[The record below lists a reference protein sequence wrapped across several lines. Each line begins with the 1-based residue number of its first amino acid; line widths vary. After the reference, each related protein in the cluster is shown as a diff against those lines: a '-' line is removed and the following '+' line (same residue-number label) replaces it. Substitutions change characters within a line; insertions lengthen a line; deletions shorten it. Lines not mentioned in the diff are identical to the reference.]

1 MSTSQNDSLRSFYS
15 ILKQT
20 GPDCVT
26 GKETI
31 LPGGQV
37 RVAPQN
43 IQIVPILQSQGYNAL
58 THNAPSSGSGYLP
71 INYAYNDIYP
81 DKETG
86 YNFVNRTCDGGF
98 TTNVSEN
105 YHHTAHPHH
114 PTSHP
119 HHPTSHPHHPTSH
132 PHHHTAHPHHTPTPY

>member
-1 MSTSQNDSLRSFYS
+1 MSTSQNDSLRSSYS
-15 ILKQT
+15 ILKRT

-37 RVAPQN
+37 KVPPQN

-58 THNAPSSGSGYLP
+58 THDAPSSGSGYLP

-81 DKETG
+81 NKDTG

-98 TTNVSEN
+98 IN
-105 YHHTAHPHH
+105 AKR
-114 PTSHP
+114 
-119 HHPTSHPHHPTSH
+119 
-132 PHHHTAHPHHTPTPY
+132 